1 MGPMDVVDKF
11 EVDALFKELKVEEL
25 FGLKSIVDE
34 SFAEKFT
41 EVIEKDMDFKED
53 FIGDVIL
60 DKALLKDLLNT
71 FKTKKKS
78 TTTTTT
84 TTTTTRT
91 TTTTALEKYVKTDVI
106 KELIDE
112 KIAAK
117 FEILGDK
124 ISLDGKTYHLSF

>member
-84 TTTTTRT
+84 T
-91 TTTTALEKYVKTDVI
+91 ALEKYVKTDVI

-117 FEILGDK
+117 FEIFGDK
-124 ISLDGKTYHLSF
+124 ISLDGKTYLLSF

>member
-1 MGPMDVVDKF
+1 MDVVDKF

-60 DKALLKDLLNT
+60 DIALLKDLLNT

-78 TTTTTT
+78 TTTTT

-117 FEILGDK
+117 FDIFGDK